1 MYTVSIT
8 VRTLDDF
15 VSFTKRFKRATGAMA
30 LYNTVRC
37 DATVVSCMV
46 LSSGNIIVC
55 DKAPDAMIA
64 RR

>member
-1 MYTVSIT
+1 MYIVSIT

-15 VSFTKRFKRATGAMA
+15 VSFTKRFKRATDAMA
-30 LYNTVRC
+30 LYNAVCC

-46 LSSGNIIVC
+46 LSSGNIIAC